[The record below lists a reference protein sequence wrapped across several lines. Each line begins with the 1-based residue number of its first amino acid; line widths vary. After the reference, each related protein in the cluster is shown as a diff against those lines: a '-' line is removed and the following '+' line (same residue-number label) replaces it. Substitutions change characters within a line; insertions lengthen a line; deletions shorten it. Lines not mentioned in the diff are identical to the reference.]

1 MKKSYTKKD
10 MEKAFH
16 AGGKLA
22 MNFEKGK
29 TFEEFLKILKN
40 DNSN

>member
-1 MKKSYTKKD
+1 MKKTYTKKD
-10 MEKAFH
+10 MEKAFI

-29 TFEEFLKILKN
+29 TFEEFLKYLDN
-40 DNSN
+40 DTRN